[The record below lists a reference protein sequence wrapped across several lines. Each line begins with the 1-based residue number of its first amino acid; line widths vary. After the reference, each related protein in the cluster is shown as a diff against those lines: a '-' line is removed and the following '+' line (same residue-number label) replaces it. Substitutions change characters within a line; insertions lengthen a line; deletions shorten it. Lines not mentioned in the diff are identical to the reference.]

1 MSALASFLQMIAD
14 VIAQAAGHVL
24 GWFASLFG
32 ALWQAVGSL
41 VGAVLG
47 WFLDLLVMVLNLFVD
62 LFFILLTT
70 LAHLLPPVPQPPQW
84 YADSL
89 GTYLGLLNVF
99 FPVSE
104 VLTAASVWAVVYG
117 AIFLY
122 KGIKFLRGGG

>member
-1 MSALASFLQMIAD
+1 VSALASFLQMIAD

-47 WFLDLLVMVLNLFVD
+47 WFLDLLVMVLNLLVD

-84 YADSL
+84 YTGSL

-104 VLTAASVWAVVYG
+104 VLTAASVWAAVYG

-122 KGIKFLRGGG
+122 KGVKFLRGGG